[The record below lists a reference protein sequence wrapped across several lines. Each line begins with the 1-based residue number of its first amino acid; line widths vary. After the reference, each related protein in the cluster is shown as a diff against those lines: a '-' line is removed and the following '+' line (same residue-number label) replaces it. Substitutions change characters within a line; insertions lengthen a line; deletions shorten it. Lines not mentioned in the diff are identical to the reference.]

1 MLDSINPKKI
11 LIIKFKHIGDV
22 LLSVPTLN
30 TLHQHYPDAEIHYLV
45 NQGTEA
51 MVSSHPLVS
60 NVHTLQA
67 GLSKTEQLKLILS
80 LRREKFDISVDLCGG
95 GDRGAIWSRLIHARY
110 RLGSLP
116 INQQKG
122 MRGKKYLYTHLAPTP
137 SVKLHSV
144 IRDLDIVRAFEIK
157 APQIQLDMH
166 IPAEAI
172 DSLHSKLPQA
182 DLLEQDYV
190 LIHPT
195 SRWLFKCIDD
205 RVMADVIDTLQD
217 THKVNVVVTCGP
229 DKKELARLESILSYS
244 DSDAIIM
251 AGNLSLYELG
261 GLIQYAQAF
270 LGVDSAPAH
279 MAAALNTPSVVL
291 FGPTGAYNWGPWV
304 NNAATEQPYP
314 HRKGLQKAGPHI
326 VLQKDWGCVPCGK
339 SGCDHSGKS
348 DCLLKMTKVDIFKQ
362 LLPLLPQAKA
372 V

>member
-1 MLDSINPKKI
+1 MLDNINPKKI

-30 TLHQHYPDAEIHYLV
+30 TLHQQYPDAEIHYLV

-51 MVSSHPLVS
+51 MVSTHPLVS
-60 NVHTLQA
+60 TVHTLPS
-67 GLSKTEQLKLILS
+67 GLSKAEQLKRILT
-80 LRREKFDISVDLCGG
+80 LRREHYDMSVDLCGG
-95 GDRGAIWSRLIHARY
+95 GDRGAIWSRLINARY

-144 IRDLDIVRAFEIK
+144 IRDLDIVRAFDIK
-157 APQIQLDMH
+157 APHIQLDMH
-166 IPAEAI
+166 IPAETV

-182 DLLEQDYV
+182 DLLTQDYV

-205 RVMADVIDTLQD
+205 HVMADVIDTLQT
-217 THKVNVVVTCGP
+217 THKVKVIVSCGP
-229 DKKELARLESILSYS
+229 DKKELSRLEAILAYS
-244 DSDAIIM
+244 HSDVVAM

-261 GLIQYAQAF
+261 ALMQHAQAF

-279 MAAALNTPSVVL
+279 MAAALNTPSVVI

-304 NNAATEQPYP
+304 NNTPIEQPYP
-314 HRKGLQKAGPHI
+314 HRKGLQKAGQYTI
-326 VLQKDWGCVPCGK
+326 LQKDWGCVPCGK

-348 DCLLKMTKVDIFKQ
+348 DCLLRTTKGDILKQ